1 MEVLWYKSDD
11 GLVEIKIATTAIAD
25 SWRRFSSR
33 VGEHAST
40 YCDYTSSRPGHLTL
54 ADPRSYGTAAQGAEP
69 ATEWR
74 RLWPVMYETC
84 VYTFSL
90 QFRDVEGTPLIV
102 HPSKE
107 VTDRFNVFDSGDFTF
122 LNGSID
128 FLNEPGKFSLRYRY
142 KPKGQP
148 ERTDTLDFLVVSPKL
163 DIKTDG
169 RHILDEVNREYNDLV
184 FKFLTKTFQS
194 FKRGGAEHNNLIWL
208 SIFKTIVADYLQAVA
223 YIVNKPHFREQRN
236 VYHHRAEQVKR
247 WSPQLAERFAEAYDA
262 KILDHTRFRNELAET
277 TVDTRENRFVKY
289 TLQSI
294 GQRLKTVLAEL
305 QRNFATELSEEERQ
319 ELRGYQRDIDTLT
332 RNRLFRNVSR
342 FDGFRQE
349 SIVLQKRTGYAQV
362 YRAWHILNS
371 GLSLIEGTTDI
382 GVRPIWELYEL
393 WCFLK
398 MKQLIESVLGIDR
411 NTEEGRGC
419 ISEYRPGGFDPFL
432 VKEMEHIVTYQ
443 KEPDGDRV
451 ELRYQHTYN
460 RRTGEMHT
468 ATTEQ
473 RPDIVL
479 NIIKPDGF
487 TLTYL
492 YDAKYRVLDDANA
505 ADRDDEDAE
514 YADYPPSD
522 AINQMH
528 RYRDAIYY
536 GSGRENHAAKEIIGG
551 YILFP
556 GRSTDAKVRERYYF
570 KSIASVNIGAF
581 PLLPSAEN
589 PESEGQLLCEHLE
602 QILLGKTKYEQITT
616 AVPQRGLEYVSE
628 ETPKLTDM
636 MLVGYYK
643 KSIWETIAQA
653 RLYYVPIGLDGTSA
667 RLTSGFERTKYILLH
682 TEGSRNIFEVDRS
695 QPPRLATKEQ
705 LAAKGFSP
713 NRSDTYLVFTIKTA
727 LPISLSILDPYTV
740 KITDKLPFFKTI
752 SDLQPS
758 R

>member
-1 MEVLWYKSDD
+1 MEVLRYTSDD
-11 GLVEIKIATTAIAD
+11 GLVEIKIATTSIVD

-33 VGEHAST
+33 VGEQAHT
-40 YCDYTSSRPGHLTL
+40 YCNYSSSRPGRL
-54 ADPRSYGTAAQGAEP
+54 ALSDSKGGGIAELN
-69 ATEWR
+69 AEDAVEWLG
-74 RLWPVMYETC
+74 LWPVMYETC
-84 VYTFSL
+84 IYTFSL
-90 QFRDVEGTPLIV
+90 QFRNVEGTPQIV

-107 VTDRFNVFDSGDFTF
+107 VTDRFNVFAGGNLTF
-122 LNGSID
+122 LNGSVD
-128 FLNEPGKFSLRYRY
+128 FMNEPGKFSLRYRY
-142 KPKGQP
+142 KPKGQA
-148 ERTDTLDFLVVSPKL
+148 ERTDSLDFLVVSPKL

-184 FKFLTKTFQS
+184 FKYLTKTFQG
-194 FKRGGAEHNNLIWL
+194 FKPEGPTDNPLIWL
-208 SIFKTIVADYLQAVA
+208 SIFKSIVKDYLQAVA

-236 VYHHRAEQVKR
+236 VYHHRLEQIKH
-247 WSPQLAERFAEAYDA
+247 WSPQLVERFAEAYTSGT
-262 KILDHTRFRNELAET
+262 LDHTRFRNEVAEAT
-277 TVDTRENRFVKY
+277 IDTRENRFVKY

-294 GQRLKTVLAEL
+294 GQRLKKVVGDL
-305 QRNFATELSEEERQ
+305 QRNFGEELSDEEHN
-319 ELRGYQRDIDTLT
+319 ELRGYERDIDALT

-371 GLSLIEGTTDI
+371 GLSLVEGTTDI

-398 MKQLIESVLGIDR
+398 MKQLIENVLGIDR
-411 NTEEGRGC
+411 NTEEGRAC

-443 KEPDGDRV
+443 KTADGDRV

-479 NIIKPDGF
+479 NIVKPDGF

-505 ADRDDEDAE
+505 ADRDDEDTE

-556 GRSTDAKVRERYYF
+556 GRTTDAKVRERYYV
-570 KSIASVNIGAF
+570 KSIATVNIGAF
-581 PLLPSAEN
+581 PLLPSADD
-589 PESEGQLLCEHLE
+589 PESEGQLLREHIEQVLLE
-602 QILLGKTKYEQITT
+602 KTKYEQIKN
-616 AVPQRGLEYVSE
+616 AVPQKGLEYVAE
-628 ETPKLTDM
+628 EMPKPTDM
-636 MLVGYYK
+636 ILVGYYK
-643 KSIWETIAQA
+643 PEIWPIIEQTK
-653 RLYYVPIGLDGTSA
+653 LYYIPIGLDGPA
-667 RLTSGFERTKYILLH
+667 VGLTSGFERTKYILLH
-682 TEGSRNIFEVDRS
+682 SENDRNIFAVDWS
-695 QPPRLATKEQ
+695 KPPRIATREQ
-705 LAAKGFSP
+705 LAAQGFTPS
-713 NRSDTYLVFTIKTA
+713 RGEVYLVFTLRYII
-727 LPISLSILDPYTV
+727 PISISQFDPYR
-740 KITDKLPFFKTI
+740 IRIPSRLPFFKP
-752 SDLQPS
+752 LGELKVN
-758 R
+758 